1 MGDEPRMKTAPQ
13 LLGIVALAAFF
24 LSGVRSDP
32 APKPARMSFEEIAR
46 QLHAGMS
53 MDEVHAMIFGA
64 GGGCPSLSGSSYY
77 CWSHYVD
84 AESEYELSVY
94 SEEKG
99 NIFKEQYD
107 ERLVKWHLRRLHRR

>member
-1 MGDEPRMKTAPQ
+1 MSDEPRMKIAPQ

-24 LSGVRSDP
+24 LSGIRSDP

-46 QLHAGMS
+46 QLHVGMS
-53 MDEVHAMIFGA
+53 MNEVHAMTFSA
-64 GGGCPSLSGSSYY
+64 GSRCPSLAGSSYY

-84 AESEYELSVY
+84 AESEYALSVY

-99 NIFKEQYD
+99 NIFKQQSD